1 MCTKV
6 SAYIYL
12 CYVYVCVITGV
23 CLHAHTHVH
32 THTPQF
38 PSLQSFLHCTTTFQP
53 AFWPLRPAAF
63 ALAGRLKGQKNEF
76 LTLPMQEFYHSC
88 CNPGRSHFLF
98 CICLSF
104 FFLFFCFLFFLF
116 FFFGKLT
123 LPPSWVSTHQPAYH
137 FQISWGRSMFLLLVH
152 IHLPFVRFR
161 TPAL

>member
-1 MCTKV
+1 MYLYKYICIHKSPHIYTCAMCMYA
-6 SAYIYL
+6 SSL
-12 CYVYVCVITGV
+12 VCVCMCIHT
-23 CLHAHTHVH
+23 HAHTH

-53 AFWPLRPAAF
+53 AFWPLRPVAF
-63 ALAGRLKGQKNEF
+63 ALAGRLQGQKNEF
-76 LTLPMQEFYHSC
+76 LTLPTQEFYHSC

-104 FFLFFCFLFFLF
+104 FFFFC
-116 FFFGKLT
+116 KLT